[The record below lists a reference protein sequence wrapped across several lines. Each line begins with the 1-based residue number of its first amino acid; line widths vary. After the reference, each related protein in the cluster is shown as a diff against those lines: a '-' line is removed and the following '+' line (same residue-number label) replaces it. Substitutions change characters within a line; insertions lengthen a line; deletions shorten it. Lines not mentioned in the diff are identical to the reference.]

1 MNKNTNIF
9 ERIELIVEREG
20 FNSVNDF
27 AINGLGWSASEKLN
41 RLKDPSKRPSVD
53 ILIDISNKFGYSVDW
68 LLFGNDQEGNIDKP
82 NIQKLSSNEMRTKKR
97 TFLDKTKDSKNV
109 PILKNDD
116 SEVKPNIKN
125 KLYNESITKS
135 ITFSDKTKNAE
146 NVTHLIEDP
155 LGIPLI
161 PIAAMAGFG
170 EGDFQIMEYETSR
183 YLVPEFT
190 ELKVDFM
197 IKVKGSSMR
206 PKYNSGDLV
215 ACKKLDLTGVFFQWN
230 KVYVLATEQGA
241 LIKRVKKGTDDDHIL
256 IVSDNPAYDPFEL
269 SISKINAIAIV
280 CGVIRLE

>member
-1 MNKNTNIF
+1 MIDRGYILD
-9 ERIELIVEREG
+9 RIIEHY
-20 FNSVNDF
+20 
-27 AINGLGWSASEKLN
+27 
-41 RLKDPSKRPSVD
+41 
-53 ILIDISNKFGYSVDW
+53 KFGSDSEFAKF
-68 LLFGNDQEGNIDKP
+68 LGIKP
-82 NIQKLSSNEMRTKKR
+82 QTLSSWRTR
-97 TFLDKTKDSKNV
+97 NTFDINLIYAKCINV
-109 PILKNDD
+109 NPELLL
-116 SEVKPNIKN
+116 SGEGEVEKPNIKN

-161 PIAAMAGFG
+161 PITAMAGFG

-215 ACKKLDLTGVFFQWN
+215 ACKKLELTGVFFQWN